1 MPQDLSEQLGQL
13 PEEGGTVD
21 LTLVLPDGGEIAL
34 TITVEAWESGSGSGT
49 VI

>member
-13 PEEGGTVD
+13 PDEGGTVD
-21 LTLVLPDGGEIAL
+21 LTLLLPDGGEIAL
-34 TITVEAWESGSGSGT
+34 TVTVEAWESGSGSGT